1 MKEAAVSLIPKD
13 FDNSPPN
20 YYCTW
25 QLMEW
30 VPGNTENANLTIRD
44 VLTDER
50 LFGENGLAK
59 TMYPKIRNQL
69 IFLVDDG
76 WEVADSANGTLKEE
90 VWFKPYL
97 GSGQLHPSKFPGYGN
112 TPAERLKTLA
122 DKIKAEGWKGAGI
135 WISPKV
141 AYAGDVIGREKG
153 FLEYFKIRLEW
164 SKYAGIAYWKI
175 DWGDYDFSDKYRKKL
190 GKLKDEIYPELI
202 LENSQVRSPF
212 NAKGQERGIYLAFH
226 RYRLAYS
233 DVLRTYDVTYQ
244 LATPT
249 TLSRVA
255 ALLTH
260 LRKIHDNVP
269 GYINAEDELYLCSGL
284 GLAMG
289 IMRFPVPN
297 GFADNAPPFTG
308 GLFPSPKPV
317 SRKLDEV
324 ERAIRWQR
332 IAPAYS
338 CKYGFTKISEKVL
351 TDNWR
356 YAQNEDIIT
365 QGAPQTVARGI
376 ELPKVTPAPGC
387 LEPYVVASKNPSGA
401 VSIAALGRVTAEKGS
416 QKASADVT
424 LNIGK
429 NTGKIGVFGYY
440 NSLTIETESNIE
452 NKRIF
457 ACDLLDDNAYDITE
471 DIKLSAHKITIDG
484 ALIDKIGLMK
494 ASENDVSEPGL
505 IIQIGDAAGF
515 EKTELEESVPKTSE
529 WFYTYTF
536 LKGAAAKFHIANKRR
551 IHKSKIREFDRSQ
564 R

>member
-1 MKEAAVSLIPKD
+1 MKKADVSLIPNN

-30 VPGNTENANLTIRD
+30 VPGNTENSNLKIRD

-50 LFGENGLAK
+50 LFGDNGLAK
-59 TMYPKIRNQL
+59 TMYPEIRSQL

-76 WEVADSANGTLKEE
+76 WEVADSANGTLMEE

-97 GSGQLHPSKFPGYGN
+97 GSGQLHESKFPGYGD
-112 TPAERLKTLA
+112 TQAKRLKTLA

-141 AYAGDVIGREKG
+141 AYAGDVVGREKG
-153 FLEYFKIRLEW
+153 FLNYFKIRLEW
-164 SKYAGIAYWKI
+164 SKYAGIDYWKI

-190 GKLKDEIYPELI
+190 GKLKDEIYPELV
-202 LENSQVRSPF
+202 LESSQVRSPF
-212 NAKGQERGIYLAFH
+212 NAKGEERGIYLAFH

-289 IMRFPVPN
+289 IMRFPVPQ
-297 GFADNAPPFTG
+297 GLTDNAPPYVG
-308 GLFPSPKPV
+308 GLFPSPKPI
-317 SRKLDEV
+317 SQKLDEV
-324 ERAIRWQR
+324 DRAIRWQR

-338 CKYGFTKISEKVL
+338 CKYGVTKVSEKVL

-356 YAQNEDIIT
+356 FGENEDIVT
-365 QGAPQTVARGI
+365 QGAPQVVARGI
-376 ELPKVTPAPGC
+376 ALPNVTPAAGC
-387 LEPYVVASKNPSGA
+387 LEPYIVASKNPNGA
-401 VSIAALGRVTAEKGS
+401 VTIASLGRVTTEKGY

-429 NTGKIGVFGYY
+429 NTGKIGVFGFF
-440 NSLTIETESNIE
+440 NSLTIETESIIE
-452 NKRIF
+452 NKLVF
-457 ACDLLDDNAYDITE
+457 ACDLLDDNAYDIT
-471 DIKLSAHKITIDG
+471 DDVKISAHKIIIDG
-484 ALIDKIGLMK
+484 TLIEQIGLMK

-505 IIQIGDAAGF
+505 VLQIGDAAEF
-515 EKTELEESVPKTSE
+515 EKAVLEESIPKASE
-529 WFYTYTF
+529 WFYTFIF

-551 IHKSKIREFDRSQ
+551 IHLKKIREFDREHL
-564 R
+564 